1 VSAGRSLLEQR
12 AAFLLDLDPD
22 LGWGIAAQ
30 EWEQARTC
38 VKTNIVR
45 FGAGEWPVPVTSAD
59 RANIT
64 GLIVIDGV
72 LSRETALAE
81 HVALELLCPG
91 DALLLPA
98 PSPADD
104 LDDLDTSGVVTFTAL
119 SETRLAVLS
128 TSFLHGVAR
137 WPVLLRNLHTRLEAQ
152 RQRLAI
158 QGLTAHLSRAED
170 RVLLTLW
177 VLATSC
183 GRVIPEGTLVPLALT
198 HSVLAKMSAARRP
211 TITLALRALEESGC
225 VLRRADGT
233 FILTESA
240 LRKIREL
247 TRAVPSVAL
256 GPSIGLSTRLSPVRR
271 EVPALAGRTA

>member
-1 VSAGRSLLEQR
+1 VSAVRSLLEQR

-22 LGWGIAAQ
+22 LGWGIAPQ
-30 EWEQARTC
+30 EWEQARTS

-45 FGAGEWPVPVTSAD
+45 FGAGEWPVPETSAD
-59 RANIT
+59 RASIT

-81 HVALELLCPG
+81 HVALELLCQG

-98 PSPADD
+98 PRPADD
-104 LDDLDTSGVVTFTAL
+104 LDISGVVTFTAL

-137 WPVLLRNLHTRLEAQ
+137 WPALLRNLHTRLEAQ

-183 GRVIPEGTLVPLALT
+183 GRVTPEGTLVPLALT

-225 VLRRADGT
+225 VRRRDDGT
-233 FILTESA
+233 FVLTESA
-240 LRKIREL
+240 YRKIREL

-256 GPSIGLSTRLSPVRR
+256 GPSIGLSTRLSRVRR
-271 EVPALAGRTA
+271 DVPALAGRTA